1 MIQSIK
7 KGQAFVT
14 DASLEKIKEFG
25 FTENILRK
33 LYAASND
40 PLQRMLIVEVGFLK
54 GYDIADNEPQVA

>member
-40 PLQRMLIVEVGFLK
+40 PLQKMLIVEVGFLK
-54 GYDIADNEPQVA
+54 GYDITATEPQTA